1 MKYAIRIIG
10 FAILAAAGILALA
23 NFPVLLLGALVLG
36 YFLAFIGVG
45 VWAIVE
51 WGKEI
56 MSWFERG

>member
-1 MKYAIRIIG
+1 MIRIIG

-23 NFPVLLLGALVLG
+23 NLPVLLLGALILG

-45 VWAIVE
+45 VWAVVE

-56 MSWFERG
+56 MSWFERR